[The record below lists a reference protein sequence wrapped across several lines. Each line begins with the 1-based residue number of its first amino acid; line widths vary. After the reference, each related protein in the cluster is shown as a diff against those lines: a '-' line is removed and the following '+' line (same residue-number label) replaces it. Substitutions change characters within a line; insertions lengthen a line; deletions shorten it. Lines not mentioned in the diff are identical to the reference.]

1 MFEIDWK
8 LLLVQMGNFLFLLII
23 LRLILFKPLSEILA
37 RRNAEI
43 HGLLSHASKEKTKA
57 ERLRH
62 DYEAKIASASEEAQ
76 RIVSRANQT
85 GETIRNEIRLKTEQ
99 ERAKLMELTRGEL
112 EEQRRVVEEQLRE
125 KASEMSVDI
134 AARVLSD
141 MLDEEGRRHLTEEM
155 IKRVK
160 NGDR

>member
-1 MFEIDWK
+1 
-8 LLLVQMGNFLFLLII
+8 
-23 LRLILFKPLSEILA
+23 
-37 RRNAEI
+37 
-43 HGLLSHASKEKTKA
+43 
-57 ERLRH
+57 
-62 DYEAKIASASEEAQ
+62 
-76 RIVSRANQT
+76 
-85 GETIRNEIRLKTEQ
+85 
-99 ERAKLMELTRGEL
+99 MELTRGEL